1 MLRQTP
7 FPAQGRFHVRRA
19 SCADDVAA
27 ARALRQRGFALT
39 APDADIYDDIC
50 VHMLVEDSQTGALV
64 CCFRLGVLNAVADM
78 DRSYCAQYYDFTFL
92 FDADGPLVEMGRFCV
107 EPGLRDADILR
118 VAWGALT
125 GFVDDV
131 GARMLIG
138 CTSFAGTDPE
148 PYTDAFA
155 ELAARHVAPRSWQV
169 TTLAPNT
176 IPYARDYVQR
186 HDESRALMQMPP
198 LLRSY
203 LAMGGRVSD
212 HAVIDAGLNT
222 LHVFT
227 GLEITAIP
235 ANRKRLLRALA
246 G

>member
-1 MLRQTP
+1 MLRQTS
-7 FPAQGRFHVRRA
+7 FPTQGRFHVRRA

-131 GARMLIG
+131 GAISTVANVLAKAAETVR
-138 CTSFAGTDPE
+138 TAGRGPVQFCLMDPGLPGE
-148 PYTDAFA
+148 VEIDSGQEYP
-155 ELAARHVAPRSWQV
+155 V
-169 TTLAPNT
+169 TPQIKGA
-176 IPYARDYVQR
+176 IK
-186 HDESRALMQMPP
+186 S
-198 LLRSY
+198 
-203 LAMGGRVSD
+203 
-212 HAVIDAGLNT
+212 LNG
-222 LHVFT
+222 V
-227 GLEITAIP
+227 LEVEDI
-235 ANRKRLLRALA
+235 
-246 G
+246 